1 MTQSM
6 DFVYELFLRNY
17 TWQKIRFMEKELG
30 FQRLRLDLGGHEI
43 FFLKRPSAQG
53 SGKTFFFVHGLL
65 DSATGFRRLAP
76 FLRKDFN
83 LLVPDIPGFG
93 LSPLPKVKYLY
104 QVDVFADLLYN
115 SIRKLALNDVVLA
128 GHSMGSLIAM
138 MIAIRDS
145 EKEKRV
151 QRLVLLAPG
160 GIPHPQR
167 DEMRK
172 LLFPSKTEEIERL
185 LTALYQENV
194 PELGGIA
201 KKALLSQWN
210 NLAHRFLTENT
221 LDREKEIFLGKKLS
235 AVSQKSLIISGTED
249 PITDPPMVKKLH
261 SYLKKSK
268 LVWIPNAKHALHMER
283 PREVAEK
290 INSWL

>member
-1 MTQSM
+1 M
-6 DFVYELFLRNY
+6 
-17 TWQKIRFMEKELG
+17 
-30 FQRLRLDLGGHEI
+30 
-43 FFLKRPSAQG
+43 
-53 SGKTFFFVHGLL
+53 
-65 DSATGFRRLAP
+65 
-76 FLRKDFN
+76 
-83 LLVPDIPGFG
+83 PGFG

-115 SIRKLALNDVVLA
+115 SIRKLVLNDLVLA

-151 QRLVLLAPG
+151 RRLVLLSPG

-185 LTALYQENV
+185 LTALYQENI
-194 PELGGIA
+194 PELGCIA
-201 KKALLSQWN
+201 KRALLSQWN
-210 NLAHRFLTENT
+210 NLAHKFLTENT

-235 AVSQKSLIISGTED
+235 VVSQKALIISGTED

-261 SYLKKSK
+261 SYLKGSK

-283 PREVAEK
+283 PKEVAEK